1 MRYKV
6 DFLIK
11 VQAQMY
17 FEYQHEIDEYFANYK
32 NSEVVFKDNHHAG
45 ELDNLDV
52 EILDIHKL
60 DTRWRKFRYPWNN
73 ACWDDRYSMAERIE
87 ISDNGYDFKA
97 YNYAKE
103 VHDAGVISWQID
115 ENIMDMQPCDE
126 LKQELKTKLKE
137 IIKYENRPI

>member
-45 ELDNLDV
+45 DLDNLDV

-60 DTRWRKFRYPWNN
+60 ETRWFRFRFKLDAEFRNPQF
-73 ACWDDRYSMAERIE
+73 ERIE

-97 YNYAKE
+97 YNYELETREAA
-103 VHDAGVISWQID
+103 VMSWEID
-115 ENIMDMQPCDE
+115 QLCDDMQDYTDL
-126 LKQELKTKLKE
+126 LKELKTKLKE
-137 IIKYENRPI
+137 IIRYENRPI